1 MATMTSE
8 QAEVLRRAVE
18 EFGYLCGDCD
28 TSERP
33 VDVDCF
39 EQRGEPICTFCAD
52 HGAYAAN

>member
-1 MATMTSE
+1 MTSE